1 MSVNENT
8 NRQNKKKFI
17 EALKAN
23 LFVVQRAVEETGIA
37 RSSHYKW
44 LKEDEDYKRE
54 IEEIGEIQFDFV
66 ENELLKKIKEGD
78 NQSILF
84 YLKTKGKKFGYG
96 ENLDV
101 TTNGKDMSVD
111 IIKIIEVKREDDNGI
126 GD

>member
-1 MSVNENT
+1 MSANEST

-23 LFVVQRAVEETGIA
+23 LFVVQRAVEQTGIA

-44 LKEDEDYKRE
+44 LKEDEEYKRE

-66 ENELLKKIKEGD
+66 ETQLLKKIKDGD
-78 NQSILF
+78 SQSILF

-96 ENLDV
+96 ENLDITSGGDKITEIKLIEIV
-101 TTNGKDMSVD
+101 KKGDEDEPTND
-111 IIKIIEVKREDDNGI
+111 
-126 GD
+126 